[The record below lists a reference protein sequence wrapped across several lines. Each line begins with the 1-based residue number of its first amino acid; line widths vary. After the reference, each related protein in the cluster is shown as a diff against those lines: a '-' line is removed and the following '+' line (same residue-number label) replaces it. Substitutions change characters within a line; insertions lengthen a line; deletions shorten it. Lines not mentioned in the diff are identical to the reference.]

1 MSAGVT
7 RRLGPTGGLRWQV
20 ATHWGVYGSYLDA
33 LEQRLAIGRLPGG
46 APVRIEDAFIPL
58 RLRPWSPSPEGRWTV
73 TSGTPLLSL
82 DEALDAHRHVLLI
95 GPAGTGKSTLVR
107 WQAVSAARSARS
119 IGRRALLSDGGPPS
133 LPVYV
138 DGAELPADGDLESVC
153 AASVEMLAGEGG
165 QAMFMHHLAAGR
177 VTLLFDGL
185 DTVPP
190 DARRRVADRVR
201 ELVGRHPSVRVVVA
215 MRDAADA
222 AHLAEFTVLEVA
234 GVDPGEVETLVARWG
249 QRSGADQNAFLQVIE
264 RNVIVRSLVARP
276 GWLAAGLS
284 RAVGARLRA
293 HDVVGNFVAFIDPE
307 GLRTFPA
314 MALAMHEAGSD
325 VGRAD
330 DVPPNRR
337 GSGLLWWLSDDRF
350 TFVHPAA
357 QAFFAAAAVA
367 ADYRAQR
374 SRLLDR
380 AGDPWWQPVVVFTAG
395 HLAAADAADLT
406 EALRRAGLAELAGLA
421 LAEAETA
428 PEPVVE
434 AVATALL
441 ERLIAVAP
449 ADRQRL
455 AVALAGLM
463 GAEPVRRTGVSGPVL
478 QALAHGP
485 TLARQAA
492 ARALGALEDPAAI
505 APLLTSLGDPEVG
518 VRSAASDALAAFGDR
533 SLQPLVRQLSYP
545 SEHVRE
551 AAAQGLARM
560 GVGAVPALVRLL
572 DSTSATGRNE
582 AAETLAAIGAPAVPA
597 LVHLVTMDD
606 ALGER
611 TAARLDS
618 AASALM
624 RIGAP
629 AVRDLVTAYAGS
641 DPPTQSR
648 LVEILRAMGDDIFA
662 ALGAIVSDVRQRNGS
677 EAAALL
683 GLVGQSRGGALAARH
698 LVSALGDG
706 RFEVQDEA
714 RRSLSQLKDDAR
726 DALLAALSHKDK
738 RVRWEAAQILL
749 KLPEPPT
756 AELLHVFEER
766 LTSNDVGDRRQA
778 VEALGKLVDPAVAAV
793 LRRAIGDGDPIVRRS
808 AMHALAAADPA
819 GAGPTLVERWSTE
832 EDVPTALTLLDVLA
846 SVDPV
851 AATPVLIDAL
861 AASDKRLRQSATD
874 VLASIG
880 ESAVVPLI
888 TALNARPGEIDLEG
902 SLRVLERAGT
912 AARAGGHTS
921 ANLARTY
928 HRMLVEPLD
937 VDELVYLATTIE
949 WWPPALE
956 LHRTFLTAK
965 KFLAVQ
971 SLGGIGSAEQ
981 ELDWI
986 DAESWLRP
994 AAQRAMR
1001 QLRLISQSVQ
1011 YYNRSGKR
1019 SAKEKGLLNAIAQL
1033 NDLQTLAG
1041 DLGVPHD
1048 RVLLGVVDHWRTLTN
1063 AAIREFQGRA
1073 ELDFEVRTENVRIRD
1088 IDTTAVLV
1096 FEILNA
1102 GEGLASNIQMT
1113 LPAPEGELVLQSSPT
1128 HYLPPLGQGDRL
1140 SVEYTVRRHGAGI
1153 VPLSVDVRYDDP
1165 QGEGQI
1171 KTFTQQV
1178 RFFVEE
1184 QEYREI
1190 GPSPYIAGP
1199 PVKSREMF
1207 YGRGSI
1213 FSWVRENLSG
1223 TYQANVLVLYG
1234 ERRTGKTSVLYQL
1247 QHHLPEYA
1255 FVLIDLQSIAYALGS
1270 TTDVL
1275 YAMARKAAT
1284 GLSRQGFVLER
1295 PERDQF
1301 VDNPLEQFVDVGEEI
1316 GRQAIQGNRRAVII
1330 CDEFDLLIEAVENG
1344 QVSPYVFDTI
1354 RGLMQHQEGLGFIF
1368 TGAYKVS
1375 EMLRNPTSILFN
1387 TALRRK
1393 VSFLERDEAERLIRE
1408 PVQDVLWYDDLAV
1421 EKILRVTA
1429 GQPYFIQYI
1438 CHEIVNLC
1446 RHDRKNFATLRD
1458 VDRALQTTVQE
1469 TTGIIRNGYQ
1479 SLTREERILLAAV
1492 SRVTDDGRP
1501 YVGLDDILDTLKQDN
1516 AEVPKRDGIE
1526 VMRQLVDRDFITER
1540 AGEGYGRQYGF
1551 TMELVRIWLEQ
1562 NDEYNRLL
1570 EELRHE

>member
-20 ATHWGVYGSYLDA
+20 ATHWGVYGSYLEA
-33 LEQRLAIGRLPGG
+33 LERRLATGRLPSGQS
-46 APVRIEDAFIPL
+46 VRIDEAFIPL
-58 RLRPWSPSPEGRWTV
+58 RLRPWSPSAEGRWSV
-73 TSGTPLLSL
+73 TSGTPLVTL

-107 WQAVSAARSARS
+107 WQAVSAARAARQV
-119 IGRRALLSDGGPPS
+119 GRRALLLDGGPPS
-133 LPVYV
+133 LPVYI
-138 DGAELPADGDLESVC
+138 DGADLPPEGDLASVC
-153 AASVEMLAGEGG
+153 ARIVAGLAGDGG
-165 QAMFMHHLAAGR
+165 EALFANHLAAGR
-177 VTLLFDGL
+177 ATLLFDGL

-190 DARRRVADRVR
+190 DARRRVAERVR
-201 ELVGRHPSVRVVVA
+201 ELVQRHPTVRVVVA

-222 AHLAEFTVLEVA
+222 AHLSDFTVLEVA

-249 QRSGADQNAFLQVIE
+249 QRSGADQQAFLQVIE
-264 RNVIVRSLVARP
+264 RSVLVRSLVARP

-284 RAVGARLRA
+284 RAMGARLRA
-293 HDVVGNFVAFIDPE
+293 YDVVGNFVAFIDPD
-307 GLRTFPA
+307 GVAAFARL
-314 MALAMHEAGSD
+314 ALAMHSAGTD
-325 VGRAD
+325 VGHAD
-330 DVPPNRR
+330 DVPAGKR

-350 TFVHPAA
+350 TFVHASA
-357 QAFFAAAAVA
+357 QAYLAAAAVA
-367 ADYRAQR
+367 EDFAQQRA
-374 SRLLDR
+374 SLVDR
-380 AGDPWWQPVVVFTAG
+380 ASDPWWQPVVTFTAG
-395 HLAAADAADLT
+395 HLPGPRAGELADD
-406 EALRRAGLAELAGLA
+406 LRRAGLFEQAGLA
-421 LAEAETA
+421 LAEAEAA
-428 PEPVVE
+428 PEALVE

-441 ERLIAVAP
+441 DRLIAVAP

-455 AVALAGLM
+455 AVALAALV

-485 TLARQAA
+485 AQARAAA
-492 ARALGALEDPAAI
+492 ARALAALEDPAAI
-505 APLLTSLGDPEVG
+505 APLLTSLGDREPT
-518 VRSAASDALAAFGDR
+518 VRAAASDALASFGER

-545 SEHVRE
+545 SEQVR
-551 AAAQGLARM
+551 AAAARGLAHM

-572 DSTSATGRNE
+572 DSTSATGRSE

-597 LVHLVTMDD
+597 LVGLV
-606 ALGER
+606 AGEGSLGER
-611 TAARLDS
+611 SAARLDS
-618 AASALM
+618 AAAALT

-629 AVRDLVTAYAGS
+629 AVRELVAAYAGA
-641 DPPTQSR
+641 DPPTQGR
-648 LVEILRAMGDDIFA
+648 LVAILRQMGGDVLD
-662 ALGAIVSDVRQRNGS
+662 ALGAIVSDPRQRTGS

-683 GLVGQSRGGALAARH
+683 GLVGQAQDGARAARH
-698 LVSALGDG
+698 LVAALADS

-714 RRSLSQLKDDAR
+714 RRSLSQLKNDAR
-726 DALLAALSHKDK
+726 DALLAALVDGDA

-749 KLPEPPT
+749 KLPDPPA
-756 AELLHVFEER
+756 AELRGVFEAR
-766 LTSNDVGDRRQA
+766 LASANVDERRQA
-778 VEALGKLVDPAVAAV
+778 VEALGKLIDPAGAAV
-793 LRRAIGDGDPIVRRS
+793 LRQAIADADPIVRRS
-808 AMHALAAADPA
+808 AMHALAAADPS
-819 GAGPTLVERWSTE
+819 GAADSLVARWATE
-832 EDVPTALTLLDVLA
+832 DDVPTALTLLDVVA
-846 SVDPV
+846 SVDPG
-851 AATPVLIDAL
+851 AAIPVLIDAL
-861 AASDKRLRQSATD
+861 AAGDKRLRQAATD
-874 VLASIG
+874 LLAGIG
-880 ESAVVPLI
+880 EAAVVPLV

-912 AARAGGHTS
+912 AARAGGHTPG
-921 ANLARTY
+921 NLARTY

-971 SLGGIGSAEQ
+971 SLGGIGNAEQ

-986 DAESWLRP
+986 DAEHWLRP
-994 AAQRAMR
+994 TAQRAMR

-1048 RVLLGVVDHWRTLTN
+1048 RILLAVVDHWRTLTN

-1073 ELDFEVRTENVRIRD
+1073 DLDLEVRTENVRIRD

-1096 FEILNA
+1096 WEIVNA
-1102 GEGLASNIQMT
+1102 GEGLASNIQMS
-1113 LPAPEGELVLQSSPT
+1113 LSAPEGELVLQSSPT

-1140 SVEYTVRRHGAGI
+1140 SVEFTVRRHGAGV
-1153 VPLSVDVRYDDP
+1153 VPLTVDVRYDDP
-1165 QGEGQI
+1165 QGEGQV

-1295 PERDQF
+1295 PERDHY

-1316 GRQAIQGNRRAVII
+1316 GRQAIQTGRRAVII

-1354 RGLMQHQEGLGFIF
+1354 RGLMQHQEGLSFIF

-1421 EKILRVTA
+1421 AKILRVTA

-1469 TTGIIRNGYQ
+1469 TTGIIRNGYM
-1479 SLTREERILLAAV
+1479 SLTRDERILLAAV

-1501 YVGLDDILDTLKQDN
+1501 YVGLDDILDTLKQD
-1516 AEVPKRDGIE
+1516 AVEVAKRDGIE

>member
-33 LEQRLAIGRLPGG
+33 LEQRLAIGRLPSGQ
-46 APVRIEDAFIPL
+46 AVQIEEAFIPL
-58 RLRPWSPSPEGRWTV
+58 RLRPWSPSAEGRWSV
-73 TSGTPLLSL
+73 TSGTPLVSL
-82 DEALDAHRHVLLI
+82 DEALETHRHVLLI

-107 WQAVSAARSARS
+107 WQAVSSARAARQV
-119 IGRRALLSDGGPPS
+119 GRRSLLLDGGPPP
-133 LPVYV
+133 LPVYIDV
-138 DGAELPADGDLESVC
+138 GDLPPEGDLVTVCSRIVES
-153 AASVEMLAGEGG
+153 LAGEGG
-165 QAMFMHHLAAGR
+165 DALFVHHLAAGR
-177 VTLLFDGL
+177 ATLLFDGL

-190 DARRRVADRVR
+190 EARRGVAERVR
-201 ELVGRHPSVRVVVA
+201 ELVGLHPRVRVVVA

-222 AHLAEFTVLEVA
+222 AYLADFAVLEVA

-249 QRSGADQNAFLQVIE
+249 QRSGADQQAFLQVIE
-264 RNVIVRSLVARP
+264 RSVLVRSLVARP

-284 RAVGARLRA
+284 RVMGSRMRA
-293 HDVVGNFVAFIDPE
+293 YDVVGNFVTFIDPD
-307 GLRTFPA
+307 GVRSFPPL
-314 MALAMHEAGSD
+314 ALAMHVAGTD
-325 VGRAD
+325 VGHAD
-330 DVPPNRR
+330 DVPADVR

-350 TFVHPAA
+350 TFVHASA
-357 QAFFAAAAVA
+357 QAYFAAAAIA
-367 ADYRAQR
+367 ADFAQHRAK
-374 SRLLDR
+374 LLER
-380 AGDPWWQPVVVFTAG
+380 ASDPWWQPVVTFTAG
-395 HLAAADAADLT
+395 HLRGAAAGELAADL
-406 EALRRAGLAELAGLA
+406 LRSGLTELAGLA
-421 LAEAETA
+421 LAEADAA
-428 PEPVVE
+428 PEPLVE
-434 AVATALL
+434 AVAAALL
-441 ERLIAVAP
+441 ERLVAVAP

-455 AVALAGLM
+455 AVALAALV

-478 QALAHGP
+478 QTLAHGP
-485 TLARQAA
+485 ARARAA
-492 ARALGALEDPAAI
+492 AASALGALEDPAAI
-505 APLLTSLGDPEVG
+505 APLLTSLGDPEPT
-518 VRSAASDALAAFGDR
+518 VRAAASDALAAFGDR
-533 SLQPLVRQLSYP
+533 ALQPLVRQLSYP
-545 SEHVRE
+545 SEQVRD
-551 AAAQGLARM
+551 AAARGLAHM

-597 LVHLVTMDD
+597 LVGLVAGD
-606 ALGER
+606 AMLGER
-611 TAARLDS
+611 TATRLES
-618 AASALM
+618 AAAALT

-629 AVRDLVTAYAGS
+629 AVRELVAAYAGA
-641 DPPTQSR
+641 DPPTQAR
-648 LVEILRAMGDDIFA
+648 LVGILRQMGDDVFD
-662 ALGAIVSDVRQRNGS
+662 ALGAIVADPRQRSGS

-683 GLVGQSRGGALAARH
+683 GLVGQAHGGARAARH
-698 LVSALGDG
+698 LVAALADS

-714 RRSLSQLKDDAR
+714 RRSLSQLKNDAR
-726 DALLAALSHKDK
+726 EALLAALADADV

-749 KLPEPPT
+749 KLPEPP
-756 AELLHVFEER
+756 APELRAVFEAR
-766 LTSNDVGDRRQA
+766 LGSHDVGERRQA
-778 VEALGKLVDPAVAAV
+778 VEALGKLIDPAVAAV
-793 LRRAIGDGDPIVRRS
+793 LRQAIGDADPIVRRS
-808 AMHALAAADPA
+808 AMHALAAADPS
-819 GAGPTLVERWSTE
+819 GAGPSLVARWSTE
-832 EDVPTALTLLDVLA
+832 EDVPTALTLLDVVA
-846 SVDPV
+846 TVDPN
-851 AATPVLIDAL
+851 AAIPVLIDAL
-861 AASDKRLRQSATD
+861 AATDKRLRQAATD
-874 VLASIG
+874 LLASIG
-880 ESAVVPLI
+880 EAAVVPLV

-912 AARAGGHTS
+912 AARAGGHTPG
-921 ANLARTY
+921 NLARTY

-971 SLGGIGSAEQ
+971 SLGGIGNAEQ
-981 ELDWI
+981 DLDWI
-986 DAESWLRP
+986 DAEHWLRP
-994 AAQRAMR
+994 TAQRAMR

-1048 RVLLGVVDHWRTLTN
+1048 RILLAVVDHWRTLTN

-1073 ELDFEVRTENVRIRD
+1073 DLDLEVRTENVRIRD

-1096 FEILNA
+1096 WEIVNA
-1102 GEGLASNIQMT
+1102 GEGLASNIQMS
-1113 LPAPEGELVLQSSPT
+1113 LSAPDGELVLQSSPT

-1153 VPLSVDVRYDDP
+1153 VPLTVDVRYDDP
-1165 QGEGQI
+1165 QGEGQL

-1284 GLSRQGFVLER
+1284 GLGRQGFVLDR
-1295 PERDQF
+1295 PEREQY

-1316 GRQAIQGNRRAVII
+1316 GRQAIQTGRRAVII

-1354 RGLMQHQEGLGFIF
+1354 RGLMQHQEGLSFIF

-1421 EKILRVTA
+1421 AKILRVTA

-1469 TTGIIRNGYQ
+1469 TTGIIRNGYM
-1479 SLTREERILLAAV
+1479 SLTRDERILLAAV

-1501 YVGLDDILDTLKQDN
+1501 FVGLDDILDTLKQDDV
-1516 AEVPKRDGIE
+1516 EVPKRDGIE

>member
-7 RRLGPTGGLRWQV
+7 RRLGPSGGLRWQV
-20 ATHWGVYGSYLDA
+20 ATHWGIYGSYLDA
-33 LEQRLAIGRLPGG
+33 LEARLSTGRLPGG
-46 APVRIEDAFIPL
+46 ASVRIEDAYIPL
-58 RLRPWSPSPEGRWTV
+58 RLRPWSMSPEGRWSV
-73 TSGTPLLSL
+73 TSGTPLMSL
-82 DEALDAHRHVLLI
+82 DEALEAHRHVLLI

-107 WQAVSAARSARS
+107 WQAVASARSAKH
-119 IGRRALLSDGGPPS
+119 IGRRALLTDGGPPP
-133 LPVYV
+133 LPVYI
-138 DGAELPADGDLESVC
+138 DGPDLPPEGDLEAVC
-153 AASVEMLAGEGG
+153 GRIVETLAGEGG
-165 QAMFMHHLAAGR
+165 QALFLQHLAVGR
-177 VTLLFDGL
+177 ATLLFDGL

-190 DARRRVADRVR
+190 DARRRVAERVR
-201 ELVGRHPSVRVVVA
+201 ELVRRHPSVRVVVA

-222 AHLAEFTVLEVA
+222 AHLAEFAVLEVA

-264 RNVIVRSLVARP
+264 RNVLVRSLVARP

-284 RAVGARLRA
+284 RSVGPRLRA
-293 HDVVGNFVAFIDPE
+293 FDVVANFVAFIDPE
-307 GLRTFPA
+307 GIEPFPA
-314 MALAMHEAGSD
+314 MALAMHEAGGD
-325 VGRAD
+325 VGRAE
-330 DVPPNRR
+330 DVAPERR
-337 GSGLLWWLSDDRF
+337 SSGLLWWLSDDRF
-350 TFVHPAA
+350 TFVHASA
-357 QAFFAAAAVA
+357 QAYFAAAAIA
-367 ADYRAQR
+367 ADFEAHRA
-374 SRLLDR
+374 RLLDR
-380 AGDPWWQPVVVFTAG
+380 ASDPWWQPVVVFTAG
-395 HLAAADAADLT
+395 HLDGPNAARLADD
-406 EALRRAGLAELAGLA
+406 LRRAGHVELAGLA
-421 LAEAETA
+421 LAEAIDA
-428 PEPVVE
+428 PEPLVE
-434 AVATALL
+434 AVAAALL
-441 ERLIAVAP
+441 ERLMTVAP

-455 AVALAGLM
+455 AVALAGLV
-463 GAEPVRRTGVSGPVL
+463 GTEPVRRTGVSGPVL
-478 QALAHGP
+478 QTLAHGP
-485 TLARQAA
+485 ALARQAA

-505 APLLTSLGDPEVG
+505 APLLTSLGDPEPG
-518 VRSAASDALAAFGDR
+518 VRAAASDALAAFGER
-533 SLQPLVRQLSYP
+533 ALQPLVRQLSYP
-545 SEHVRE
+545 SEHVRD
-551 AAAQGLARM
+551 AAARGLARM
-560 GVGAVPALVRLL
+560 GIGAVPALVRLL
-572 DSTSATGRNE
+572 DSTSPTSRNE

-597 LVHLVTMDD
+597 LVALV
-606 ALGER
+606 AGEGAMGDR

-618 AASALM
+618 AAASLK

-629 AVRDLVTAYAGS
+629 AVREVVTAYADA
-641 DPPTQSR
+641 DPPTQAR
-648 LVEILRAMGDDIFA
+648 LVNILRAMGDGVFEA
-662 ALGAIVSDVRQRNGS
+662 FGAIIADARQPNGS

-683 GLVGQSRGGALAARH
+683 GLVGQKHGGAMAAKH
-698 LVSALGDG
+698 LVAALGDS

-714 RRSLSQLKDDAR
+714 RRSLSHLKDDAR
-726 DALLAALSHKDK
+726 AALVAALTHKDV

-749 KLPEPPT
+749 KLPAPPIP
-756 AELLHVFEER
+756 ELLGVFEVR
-766 LTSNDVGDRRQA
+766 LAGSDVGERRQA
-778 VEALGKLVDPAVAAV
+778 VEALGKLMDPAAAAV
-793 LRRAIGDGDPIVRRS
+793 LRQAIQDADPIVRRS
-808 AMHALAAADPA
+808 AMQALAAADPT
-819 GAGPTLVERWSTE
+819 GAAEPLVARWAAE
-832 EDVPTALTLLDVLA
+832 EDVPTALTLLDVL
-846 SVDPV
+846 STVD
-851 AATPVLIDAL
+851 AGTAIPVLIDAL
-861 AASDKRLRQSATD
+861 AASDKRLRVASTEL
-874 VLASIG
+874 LASIG
-880 ESAVVPLI
+880 EAAVVPLVS
-888 TALNARPGEIDLEG
+888 ALNARPGEIDLEG

-912 AARAGGHTS
+912 AARSGGHTP

-965 KFLAVQ
+965 KFMAVQ
-971 SLGGIGSAEQ
+971 SLGGIGNAEQ
-981 ELDWI
+981 DLDWI
-986 DAESWLRP
+986 DAEEWLRP

-1073 ELDFEVRTENVRIRD
+1073 ELALEARTENVRIRD

-1096 FEILNA
+1096 FEIINA

-1113 LPAPEGELVLQSSPT
+1113 LSAPDGEVALQSSPT

-1165 QGEGQI
+1165 QGEGQLQS
-1171 KTFTQQV
+1171 FTQQV

-1213 FSWVRENLSG
+1213 FTWVRENLSG

-1247 QHHLPEYA
+1247 QHHLPEYG

-1295 PERDQF
+1295 PEREQY

-1316 GRQAIQGNRRAVII
+1316 GRQAIASGRRAVII

-1354 RGLMQHQEGLGFIF
+1354 RGLMQHQEGLSFIF

-1501 YVGLDDILDTLKQDN
+1501 YVGLDDILDTLRQDN
-1516 AEVPKRDGIE
+1516 VDVPKRDGIE